1 MDTVWPEEYPW
12 EYHDVQ
18 WSDSISNRGGSL
30 YRDVDKGLVRSVT
43 WYKDNMAYFLFF
55 QVPVKASEA
64 DFYRNHVVPLK
75 DIDPSRT
82 DLIGVKTIR

>member
-1 MDTVWPEEYPW
+1 MDTVWPEEYIPM

-18 WSDSISNRGGSL
+18 WSDSTPIGGGSL

-55 QVPVKASEA
+55 QVAVKA
-64 DFYRNHVVPLK
+64 L
-75 DIDPSRT
+75 
-82 DLIGVKTIR
+82 

>member
-1 MDTVWPEEYPW
+1 
-12 EYHDVQ
+12 
-18 WSDSISNRGGSL
+18 
-30 YRDVDKGLVRSVT
+30 
-43 WYKDNMAYFLFF
+43 MAYFLFF

-82 DLIGVKTIR
+82 DLIGVKTIH

>member
-1 MDTVWPEEYPW
+1 MERL
-12 EYHDVQ
+12 H
-18 WSDSISNRGGSL
+18 SNRGGSITG
-30 YRDVDKGLVRSVT
+30 DVDKGLVRSVT

-75 DIDPSRT
+75 DIDPNRT